1 MMIFNRH
8 LSIELI
14 NGCGVFLEIADS
26 RAVWTVD
33 KQTEE
38 VGALPFMGIMLYLPF
53 ILITFGQV
61 YEQD

>member
-14 NGCGVFLEIADS
+14 NGCGVFLELADS
-26 RAVWTVD
+26 RAVWTVSRE
-33 KQTEE
+33 TEE
-38 VGALPFMGIMLYLPF
+38 VGALPFMGVLLYLPF
-53 ILITFGQV
+53 IVIAFGRV

>member
-8 LSIELI
+8 LTIELI
-14 NGCGVFLEIADS
+14 NGCGVFL
-26 RAVWTVD
+26 VWTVN

-38 VGALPFMGIMLYLPF
+38 VGALPFMGLMLYLPF